1 MSRFLHYQIGNKAFY
16 EILSVEFVKRL
27 SKFDIKEKIS
37 IIYWLAMVGI
47 DQSYIMKTL
56 TNIVSSYTEVFL

>member
-37 IIYWLAMVGI
+37 IIYLLAMVGI
-47 DQSYIMKTL
+47 D
-56 TNIVSSYTEVFL
+56 